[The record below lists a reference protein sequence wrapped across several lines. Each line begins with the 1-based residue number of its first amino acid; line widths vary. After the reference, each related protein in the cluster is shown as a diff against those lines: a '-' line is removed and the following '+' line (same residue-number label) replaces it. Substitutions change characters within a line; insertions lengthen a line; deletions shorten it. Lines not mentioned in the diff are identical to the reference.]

1 MFGLLGFGSFPLGRI
16 GQDKL
21 GCPPGRDVSR
31 TDEGPPGAE
40 TSGPACT
47 LYRPSPPSLPL
58 PLSDGEMGYQCRLGD
73 LGRLGRMAVPWERVR
88 MNRRVGIVADRG
100 TLSG

>member
-16 GQDKL
+16 GQDKR

-47 LYRPSPPSLPL
+47 LYRPSPSIFAAPSVRRGNGLPVSL
-58 PLSDGEMGYQCRLGD
+58 GRSRPLRSDGCALGESPHES
-73 LGRLGRMAVPWERVR
+73 A
-88 MNRRVGIVADRG
+88 RG
-100 TLSG
+100 NSRG